1 MIKENVPLKTHT
13 TYKIGGNARF
23 FCQIKKTD
31 EIPAALELARKNR
44 LPVFILGGGSN
55 ILFSDKG
62 FKGVVIKCAI
72 REAQCQEAEIK
83 AGAGIPLYDLV
94 LLAKDN
100 SLAGL
105 EWAAGIPGT
114 LGGAI
119 YGNAQAFGVRMSDLV
134 LWVEAIDLKSRELR
148 RLTNKQ
154 CGFKTKNSVFKKNKN
169 LLIVSAGLSLIKG
182 DKKEIDK
189 KVKEL
194 INYRKTNHPLSLPSA
209 GSVFVNPEIK
219 ITNKKL
225 LAQYPELSEFAK
237 KGYIHSGFLI
247 EKCGL
252 KGKRIGGAKI
262 SEKHGNFIV
271 NCGNAKA
278 KDVAALINLAKRK
291 VKNRFGINLETEIQ
305 IVK

>member
-1 MIKENVPLKTHT
+1 MQNVRVTRRRLK
-13 TYKIGGNARF
+13 
-23 FCQIKKTD
+23 
-31 EIPAALELARKNR
+31 
-44 LPVFILGGGSN
+44 
-55 ILFSDKG
+55 
-62 FKGVVIKCAI
+62 
-72 REAQCQEAEIK
+72 EIK
-83 AGAGIPLYDLV
+83 SYKKIKGNLYEVIIDDEKVNLYDDIIIKFS
-94 LLAKDN
+94 LL
-100 SLAGL
+100 L
-105 EWAAGIPGT
+105 
-114 LGGAI
+114 
-119 YGNAQAFGVRMSDLV
+119 
-134 LWVEAIDLKSRELR
+134 
-148 RLTNKQ
+148 
-154 CGFKTKNSVFKKNKN
+154 
-169 LLIVSAGLSLIKG
+169 
-182 DKKEIDK
+182 KKEIDK